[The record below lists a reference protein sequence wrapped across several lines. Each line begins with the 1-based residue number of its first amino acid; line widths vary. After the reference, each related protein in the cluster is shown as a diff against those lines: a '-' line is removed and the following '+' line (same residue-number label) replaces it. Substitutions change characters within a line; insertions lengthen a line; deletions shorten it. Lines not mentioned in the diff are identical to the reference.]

1 MIAFLNGTV
10 AAVLPPQTAYID
22 VAGVGY
28 AVAMPGG
35 DLGKL
40 AVGDTA
46 RVLTYLSVTEN
57 GIALFGFLSE
67 EGKVL
72 FEKLIGVSK
81 VGPKMALAALSTFS
95 PAELADAIASQ
106 DIARVSHIPGVGKKT
121 AERIILELKGTLEA
135 GMESLFSQG
144 ASEPARSA
152 AVQGATEAL
161 LSMGFTSACASS
173 THALGE
179 AYRAIAHGYADAI
192 LAGGSE
198 ATITEIATAG
208 FANCMALATTDD
220 PDRASIPFDAERSGF
235 VMGEG
240 GACLVLEEYEHAVA
254 RGAKIYCEMCGYG
267 ATSDAHH
274 ITAPDDEAVQGAR
287 AIRMAYEQSGVT
299 SDHIYVNAHGTSTP
313 MNDKTE
319 TLAIKKALGEDL
331 ARKIVVSST
340 KSMTGHMLGA
350 AGATE
355 AVASVLALY
364 HGVVPP
370 TVGLKVPDPECDLD
384 YCPNVKR
391 EMDLDLVLSSSLGFG
406 GHNGC
411 IAFKKVEG

>member
-67 EGKVL
+67 EEKVL

-144 ASEPARSA
+144 DVR
-152 AVQGATEAL
+152 T
-161 LSMGFTSACASS
+161 
-173 THALGE
+173 
-179 AYRAIAHGYADAI
+179 RAQCGG
-192 LAGGSE
+192 AGGYRGASLHGLHLRRSRGRPE
-198 ATITEIATAG
+198 GGSRGRGRGRAATICPETFG
-208 FANCMALATTDD
+208 K
-220 PDRASIPFDAERSGF
+220 SIGSHGIRSGHRGHG
-235 VMGEG
+235 VRGRAG
-240 GACLVLEEYEHAVA
+240 QRGRAGLGVGA
-254 RGAKIYCEMCGYG
+254 
-267 ATSDAHH
+267 
-274 ITAPDDEAVQGAR
+274 GAR
-287 AIRMAYEQSGVT
+287 ARGGP
-299 SDHIYVNAHGTSTP
+299 DAHRGRP
-313 MNDKTE
+313 
-319 TLAIKKALGEDL
+319 
-331 ARKIVVSST
+331 
-340 KSMTGHMLGA
+340 GA
-350 AGATE
+350 
-355 AVASVLALY
+355 
-364 HGVVPP
+364 
-370 TVGLKVPDPECDLD
+370 
-384 YCPNVKR
+384 
-391 EMDLDLVLSSSLGFG
+391 GFLP
-406 GHNGC
+406 
-411 IAFKKVEG
+411 AP